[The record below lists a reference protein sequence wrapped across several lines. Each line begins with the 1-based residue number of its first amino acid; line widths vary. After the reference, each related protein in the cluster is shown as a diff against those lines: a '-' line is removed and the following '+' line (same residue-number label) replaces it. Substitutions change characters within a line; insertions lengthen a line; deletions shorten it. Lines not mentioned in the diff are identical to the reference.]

1 MTEHRALWRVLKLTF
16 LAVLIG
22 VAVWKIDLRAIFGYL
37 SWNTAIAAL
46 LVQPVS
52 LLSLMAAGLRLGV
65 LIQTPRTSAAAVSF
79 KAVLL
84 CYGANLLLPGH
95 ASEILKAAY
104 LRDQAGV
111 PLATGFAAIF
121 LERVTDVLMLGL
133 LVLVG
138 VGLLTLNVNWTLL
151 VVAVIVIAGLML
163 APRLQQPMVWLAG
176 RMPWAASRGF
186 VERFF
191 THVTIQLKNGSFY
204 RAFALAALVW
214 FLSYLQTAVFLP
226 AAGSIPIGLSGAL
239 VVFVAGAA
247 GGAIPAL
254 PGGFG
259 TFEAAVVFALKSYG
273 YSLEEALLIAVTL
286 HASQL
291 VVSVVGA
298 TVIVALE
305 RLGVAALIRDIV
317 VALKQG

>member
-1 MTEHRALWRVLKLTF
+1 
-16 LAVLIG
+16 VLIG
-22 VAVWKIDLRAIFGYL
+22 VAAWKADLRAIFSYL
-37 SWNTAIAAL
+37 SWNTAVAAL

-52 LLSLMAAGLRLGV
+52 LVSLMVAGLRLGV
-65 LIQTPRTSAAAVSF
+65 LIQTPRTSSVVSF

-84 CYGANLLLPGH
+84 CYGANLLLPGR

-111 PLATGFAAIF
+111 PLATGFSAIF

-138 VGLLTLNVNWTLL
+138 VGLLTLTVNWTLL
-151 VVAVIVIAGLML
+151 MGAAILIAGLML
-163 APRLQQPMVWLAG
+163 APHVQQPMVWLAG
-176 RMPWAASRGF
+176 RLPWAAPRGF

-191 THVTIQLKNGSFY
+191 AHLTTQLKNGRFY
-204 RAFALAALVW
+204 RAFALAILVW
-214 FLSYLQTAVFLP
+214 CLSYLQTAVFLS

-273 YSLEEALLIAVTL
+273 YSIEEALLIAVTL

-291 VVSVVGA
+291 FVSAVGA
-298 TVIVALE
+298 AAIIALE
-305 RLGVAALIRDIV
+305 RLGIVVLIRDIM
-317 VALKQG
+317 AAFKQG